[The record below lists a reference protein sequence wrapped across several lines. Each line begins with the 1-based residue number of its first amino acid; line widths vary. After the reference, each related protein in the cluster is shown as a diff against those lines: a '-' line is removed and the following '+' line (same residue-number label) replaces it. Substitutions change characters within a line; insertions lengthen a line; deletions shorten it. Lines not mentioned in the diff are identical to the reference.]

1 MMISLFDWIWI
12 AIIAVTTAG
21 SIAYCLSQGRHEVQS
36 ELDHLRKEL
45 QHQRSRKKFWKARA
59 KANSDL
65 HPNDSLNTAIP
76 LNARTVP
83 LKASGSRH

>member
-21 SIAYCLSQGRHEVQS
+21 SIAFCLSQGRREVQS

-45 QHQRSRKKFWKARA
+45 NYQRTRKKFWKAKA
-59 KANSDL
+59 KAHGHSAGNLS
-65 HPNDSLNTAIP
+65 PAIP
-76 LNARTVP
+76 LNPRTMP
-83 LKASGSRH
+83 LKASGSGH

>member
-1 MMISLFDWIWI
+1 MMISIFDWIWI

-45 QHQRSRKKFWKARA
+45 QHQRSRKQFWKARA
-59 KANSDL
+59 KANRDL